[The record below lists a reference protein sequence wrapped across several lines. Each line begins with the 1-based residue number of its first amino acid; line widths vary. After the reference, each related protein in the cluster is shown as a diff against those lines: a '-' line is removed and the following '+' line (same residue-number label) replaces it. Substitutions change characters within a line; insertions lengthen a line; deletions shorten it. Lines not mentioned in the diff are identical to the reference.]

1 MIVLTRRG
9 VFMSALATTVVG
21 AAMFMAMH
29 KAALS
34 EQARERVKENGP
46 ALKTL
51 TIAQTADADTL
62 DPSDIDSTD
71 TLNIARLLF
80 ATLYRVSPDGKLQPY
95 LAESYQ
101 YAEDGKSITLKIRP
115 GMKCESGSPLTA
127 KDVAYSFDRAAN
139 PALKFTG
146 NSTGFV
152 LPSLGYEGSR
162 VDDELTVT
170 LLVKK
175 YNPIAIGLL
184 SEMLILCKAPYERMT
199 KDQAATHPSATG
211 PYRLAE
217 WVHDDR
223 IALERNPNYSLP
235 KPPYDRVVWRIMP
248 EGSTRAAELIAGNVD
263 IITNVAPDQIDAI
276 NSSDTA
282 KVETVAST
290 RRMYV
295 GFSQNEK
302 FSGTPG
308 GRAIRDPAVRLAMQY
323 AVDVPAICESLLR
336 TPCTRLATM
345 ILPSE
350 DHSGIAPFPYDPDR
364 AERMLDAAGYP
375 RGKDGVRFDL
385 TLQAPRGRYL
395 EDADVAMA
403 VGQYFS
409 DIGVRTDVEV
419 LDYSSVFVPLTRKHE
434 LGPLFLLGT
443 GGALWSPLYDLS
455 DLSEI
460 TSGTNYTDWTD
471 PEFFG
476 SWKALEKTRDPAEQ
490 NAIVNQMMQIFHAR
504 GPWLPL
510 YCQPDIYGVSNKIVW
525 KPRADEVISVD

>member
-9 VFMSALATTVVG
+9 IFKSTLATCAVALLV
-21 AAMFMAMH
+21 FLAMH
-29 KAALS
+29 KAAVS
-34 EQARERVKENGP
+34 QRAREGAEANGP

-80 ATLYRVSPDGKLQPY
+80 LTLYKVSPDGKLQPY
-95 LAESYQ
+95 LAESYH
-101 YAEDGKSITLKIRP
+101 YAEDGKSITLRIRP
-115 GMKCESGSPLTA
+115 GMKCETGAPLTA

-139 PALKFTG
+139 PAFRFTG

-152 LPSLGYEGSR
+152 LPSIGYEGSR
-162 VDDELTVT
+162 VDDDLTVT

-199 KDQAATHPSATG
+199 KDEAATHPVATG
-211 PYRLAE
+211 PYRLAQ

-223 IALERNPNYSLP
+223 IVLERNPNYTLS

-263 IITNVAPDQIDAI
+263 IITNVAPDQMDAI
-276 NSSDTA
+276 DSSDTA
-282 KVETVAST
+282 TVETVAST
-290 RRMYV
+290 RRIYI
-295 GFSQNEK
+295 GFNQKDK

-308 GRAIRDPAVRLAMQY
+308 GRAIKDPAVRLAMQY
-323 AVDVPAICESLLR
+323 AIDVPAICESLLR

-345 ILPSE
+345 LLPSN
-350 DHSGIAPFPYDPDR
+350 DHSGIAPYPYDPDR

-375 RGKDGVRFDL
+375 RGKDGVRFEL

-403 VGQYFS
+403 VGQYLT
-409 DIGVRTDVEV
+409 DVGVKTDVEI
-419 LDYSSVFVPLTRKHE
+419 LDYSSVFVPLARRHDF
-434 LGPLFLLGT
+434 GPLFFLGT

-455 DLSEI
+455 DLS
-460 TSGTNYTDWTD
+460 TPDSGTNYTNWTD
-471 PEFFG
+471 PEFFAA
-476 SWKALEKTRDPAEQ
+476 WKDLDATRDPVKQE
-490 NAIVNQMMQIFHAR
+490 AIINRMMQIFHER
-504 GPWLPL
+504 GTWLPL
-510 YCQPDIYGVSNKIVW
+510 YCQPDIYGVSNKIAW
-525 KPRADEVISVD
+525 KPRADEVISVE